1 MNFINFYTSAN
12 HFQQHTRWTKMFKF
26 FLSRLCDANCDEIA
40 VKLLREKTRLAT
52 VQEKCTHR
60 LYFRYMQV
68 IHSRIL
74 WRD

>member
-1 MNFINFYTSAN
+1 MDFINFYTAN

-26 FLSRLCDANCDEIA
+26 FLSRQIA
-40 VKLLREKTRLAT
+40 VKLLREKTRSGT
-52 VQEKCTHR
+52 VKEKCTHR
-60 LYFRYMQV
+60 SYFRYMQV